1 MGVNKKFL
9 LLAVI
14 ILGMRTESYGQKYQ
28 NVTKEE
34 KINIS
39 NLTSGNG
46 VDIIAGNNQKTEVTF
61 IKDSVIEVNGGT
73 GIKYN
78 IYKEGNGQNKVT
90 NKGEIKVLKGTGID
104 LYANSN
110 SFVDAK
116 NEFYNGSDTEEGKIT
131 VSGGTGI
138 TLNSKN
144 SHVIN
149 EAKGK
154 IEILDET
161 GISLKNSS
169 STITNK
175 GEIKV
180 SKGTGILQTAGT
192 VTNAGS
198 INVSAGATGLD
209 LQGGS
214 FENTATIT
222 NEGKINISS
231 TKDNYTGIDNKGTIN
246 NSGEIKVNASGK
258 NGVGIQLNADNATLT
273 STGTITVEAGTGVK
287 VSKGTF
293 INEEKGQ
300 ITVKKGTGIY
310 QAGGTLT
317 NNGTVTVEG
326 GNGFI
331 TAKGNLTNTGTIT
344 VNNGNGIV
352 QKGGEITNT
361 GKISVAGGT
370 GVDLQSGT
378 FTNEN
383 TGTITV
389 EAGTGVKVSN
399 GTFTNSAKNIT
410 NEKGEIIEQQGLIVQ
425 GGTGILQTG
434 GTVTNSGSIN
444 ISKET
449 IGLDL
454 QGGKFENTGTI
465 TNDGEM
471 KLSSTLTQKGI
482 VTNNGK
488 VTINVAGSGAGINQS
503 TGTFTN
509 NSQVDVNGGKGI
521 YVTGGEISNN
531 GTINVNSS
539 TGLQLQG
546 ETSKFT
552 NNNLIKVN
560 EGTGVIVSGE
570 TKNEKGEIIPTFVNS
585 TTGRVEVAAG
595 KKGVQ
600 VTKGS
605 AENQGSILATGASST
620 GIYVNGATAKFENKD
635 KAQILASGKDSKGI
649 YIGTNGGT
657 ATNAGVIL
665 VEKGGMGTFLQG
677 AGSFEN
683 QKGSNILVSD
693 ADSKGI
699 FLNSKGTAT
708 NSGNILVGYK
718 VDEKGNVVSGAGGG
732 IGAYLNNAEATF
744 TNTSTGKIEV
754 GKDSTGIQIKDGIT
768 ENQGNIL
775 VLGGTGVD
783 ISKGTFTNSTGTID
797 IADGTGIKV
806 SSGSFINDAT
816 GKLTIE
822 KGTGISQTGGEVTNK
837 GIITIL
843 KEALGLEIKGGST
856 TNTGIINIAGGTGIN
871 QTNGSVSNVGNIN
884 ISKGALG
891 LNLQGGKFEN
901 TGIIINDGEMK
912 LSSTLTQKGTV
923 TNNGKVTIDVAGS
936 GAGINQ
942 STGTFTNNSQVDVN
956 GGKGIYVTGGEISNN
971 GTINVNSST
980 GLQLQGETS
989 KFTNNNLIKVNE
1001 GTGVIVSGETKNE
1014 KGEIIPTFV
1023 NSTTGRVEVAA
1034 GKKGVQVTKGS
1045 AENQGSILATGASS
1059 TGIYVN
1065 GATAKFENKDKAQI
1079 VASGTGAKAVQ
1090 FGTNGGTSINNGV
1103 IDVTLGAIGTYF
1115 GGNGTFDNSSNILV
1129 SDKDSKGIFLNSK
1142 GIATNNGNISVSEE
1156 AIGVQVNNSNAQF
1169 TNNTAGNI
1177 IVADS
1182 SQGIQVNNGLATNA
1196 GSIIATGV
1204 NAAGVYMNGEKG
1216 NFENTNKIEVSG
1228 ESSKGIFFGVDG
1240 GKATNNGIINV
1251 TNQGTGVFSY
1261 KGNLNSN
1268 PPNLSKNQNNFING
1282 ENGIINVYGEKSV
1295 GLLLDTLNDK
1305 GKVVNDGTINIYDQG
1320 TGVKLGGTT
1329 FTNSGTIEVKNS
1341 GITIESVKETNNT
1354 LVLKNGSKIKGNIKG
1369 NTGVDVLAVEGGGE
1383 YKDLSITSYDKI
1395 ISLKNENSTD
1405 DAVISNSNISLE
1417 FNDGTKDYT
1426 NTELEGAKT
1435 GLTISDSNLIVD
1447 LKNKK
1452 ENSSSL
1458 VDTGDEKL
1466 KLAGK
1471 MKLAFMSGNGQKEF
1485 NISEILGDKIEI
1497 GEANF
1502 GSSAMWDY
1510 TIENGNV
1517 IAKKH
1522 SYTEAVGKSQLE
1534 DFGKALEQSENGE
1547 IKDGDFK
1554 TGLTLLGLLDASQ
1567 FTDAMTQLSGGVHGY
1582 TVDFA
1587 AINSRTLSNTI
1598 KNRELNKDRLRDK
1611 ALNSYDQEVVYI
1623 NNHHKLGG
1631 LMNVDYNEDGVLGI
1645 TEKQIMPNG
1654 KLGLVYGGA
1663 KGKAKFENRKHG
1675 KANMDNLYLGGYYAY
1690 DFTDKLT
1697 LVSNA
1702 NFVYSH
1708 TNVTRNIKFSKEG
1721 EESKL
1726 EQTYDSTYPV
1736 FGFGGGATLYYTP
1749 YDSSNNSVTLYG
1761 GIDWTKIVQGNIN
1774 EDSDNTENKTN
1785 VTIKNIPVDEQ
1796 MYDSVVPHIGLS
1808 LANNGYIFNRK
1819 YRLGVNVD
1827 YETELG
1833 NIKNGKKLKLS
1844 ALSTPHRVETTE
1856 RENVVSYSLNGALD
1870 LTEDFTIYGNYT
1882 KADSD
1887 EYDAERVEAGF
1898 KYKMDRMSDLFVT
1911 GPLLGNIE
1919 NSKPYSNRWTGM
1931 FSIIL
1936 DGTEDS
1942 NRSYYN
1948 NVEKDKNES
1957 HSRGDYATSF
1967 RMKPKFTLSL
1977 NDRETNWSYYF
1988 ETYYSRN
1995 DMFMQLDHNE
2005 RRSSESRIHGEARW
2019 HEQYSKGK
2027 YGFNIGYRNETSS
2040 SPIFSQYLEADRQKR
2055 GTHQFRFTPNFTYN
2069 LGNGFVFG
2077 GQTTGI
2083 IAYEYE
2089 GYRKGQTDFEIEN
2102 EYGIT
2107 YNGLMPKLRLTV
2119 NYFREDTWYDN
2130 DFTKKA
2136 RLNPEPGVYVYDIVR
2151 GEKRYQSNQLRP
2163 RITYFFGN
2171 GGRVE
2176 LSARIPLGNGGWHN
2190 SGEDNKKSS
2199 EKYETR
2205 YGLKYYQPIA
2215 PGLTGMIGGEI
2226 LTTKTKSTSGNNYG
2240 KETRDYSI
2248 RPAIGIS
2255 YNF

>member
-9 LLAVI
+9 ILSLLIVGSNLSYGVNEQLGKYEGITVKIDDNKTYENNINQTINVKDWIEITKGTVINKAKIEVSKSAAVKLRDKTTFI
-14 ILGMRTESYGQKYQ
+14 NDVKGILEILGGNGTYQ
-28 NVTKEE
+28 TGGTSTNKGIINV
-34 KINIS
+34 
-39 NLTSGNG
+39 SGNG
-46 VDIIAGNNQKTEVTF
+46 
-61 IKDSVIEVNGGT
+61 NGF
-73 GIKYN
+73 N
-78 IYKEGNGQNKVT
+78 
-90 NKGEIKVLKGTGID
+90 
-104 LYANSN
+104 
-110 SFVDAK
+110 
-116 NEFYNGSDTEEGKIT
+116 
-131 VSGGTGI
+131 
-138 TLNSKN
+138 
-144 SHVIN
+144 
-149 EAKGK
+149 
-154 IEILDET
+154 
-161 GISLKNSS
+161 
-169 STITNK
+169 ITN
-175 GEIKV
+175 GE
-180 SKGTGILQTAGT
+180 A
-192 VTNAGS
+192 N
-198 INVSAGATGLD
+198 
-209 LQGGS
+209 
-214 FENTATIT
+214 
-222 NEGKINISS
+222 NEGIFN
-231 TKDNYTGIDNKGTIN
+231 
-246 NSGEIKVNASGK
+246 V
-258 NGVGIQLNADNATLT
+258 
-273 STGTITVEAGTGVK
+273 AGGAGVK
-287 VSKGTF
+287 ISNGTF
-293 INEEKGQ
+293 TNEEKGQ
-300 ITVKKGTGIY
+300 IAVTGGNGIY
-310 QAGGTLT
+310 QTGGESI
-317 NNGTVTVEG
+317 NKGTVTVSR
-326 GNGFI
+326 GNGFNI
-331 TAKGNLTNTGTIT
+331 ANGKLNNRGTIT

-352 QKGGEITNT
+352 QKGGETTN
-361 GKISVAGGT
+361 
-370 GVDLQSGT
+370 SGT
-378 FTNEN
+378 INVLAGKGIIQTN
-383 TGTITV
+383 G
-389 EAGTGVKVSN
+389 S
-399 GTFTNSAKNIT
+399 
-410 NEKGEIIEQQGLIVQ
+410 
-425 GGTGILQTG
+425 
-434 GTVTNSGSIN
+434 VTNSGN
-444 ISKET
+444 ISISQGA

-454 QGGKFENTGTI
+454 QGGKFTNESSGIIENAGTI
-465 TNDGEM
+465 
-471 KLSSTLTQKGI
+471 KISTKSEKAIGLEQK
-482 VTNNGK
+482 GK
-488 VTINVAGSGAGINQS
+488 VTNKGTIILDVQGTGAVGIKNTS
-503 TGTFTN
+503 GTFIN
-509 NSQVDVNGGKGI
+509 EENSTIDIINGKGFF
-521 YVTGGEISNN
+521 VEGGEVKNN
-531 GTINVNSS
+531 GTINVNAA

-546 ETSKFT
+546 ETAKFT
-552 NNNLIKVN
+552 NNNLIDVKK
-560 EGTGVIVSGE
+560 GTGVIVSGA
-570 TKNEKGEIIPTFVNS
+570 TKNKEEEIVSTFVNS
-585 TTGRVEVAAG
+585 TNGKITVAAG
-595 KKGVQ
+595 QKGLQ
-600 VTKGS
+600 ITKGK
-605 AENQGSILATGASST
+605 AENQGTINALKEKATGV
-620 GIYVNGATAKFENKD
+620 YLGAITIEKVED
-635 KAQILASGKDSKGI
+635 KKNPPTTKPSKYDSP
-649 YIGTNGGT
+649 
-657 ATNAGVIL
+657 
-665 VEKGGMGTFLQG
+665 
-677 AGSFEN
+677 GSFEN
-683 QKGSNILVSD
+683 NGTINVLGKEAKGIHIGAGVVNNIAEKGKIEAKDGAIGVYMQSLKAYVFNEKENSFEENPKEETNVEFTNAGEIIASGKIVEIKD
-693 ADSKGI
+693 ENGNETTTTVSKGI

-708 NSGNILVGYK
+708 N
-718 VDEKGNVVSGAGGG
+718 
-732 IGAYLNNAEATF
+732 
-744 TNTSTGKIEV
+744 
-754 GKDSTGIQIKDGIT
+754 
-768 ENQGNIL
+768 
-775 VLGGTGVD
+775 
-783 ISKGTFTNSTGTID
+783 
-797 IADGTGIKV
+797 
-806 SSGSFINDAT
+806 
-816 GKLTIE
+816 
-822 KGTGISQTGGEVTNK
+822 
-837 GIITIL
+837 
-843 KEALGLEIKGGST
+843 
-856 TNTGIINIAGGTGIN
+856 
-871 QTNGSVSNVGNIN
+871 NG
-884 ISKGALG
+884 
-891 LNLQGGKFEN
+891 
-901 TGIIINDGEMK
+901 
-912 LSSTLTQKGTV
+912 
-923 TNNGKVTIDVAGS
+923 
-936 GAGINQ
+936 
-942 STGTFTNNSQVDVN
+942 
-956 GGKGIYVTGGEISNN
+956 
-971 GTINVNSST
+971 
-980 GLQLQGETS
+980 
-989 KFTNNNLIKVNE
+989 
-1001 GTGVIVSGETKNE
+1001 
-1014 KGEIIPTFV
+1014 
-1023 NSTTGRVEVAA
+1023 R
-1034 GKKGVQVTKGS
+1034 
-1045 AENQGSILATGASS
+1045 
-1059 TGIYVN
+1059 
-1065 GATAKFENKDKAQI
+1065 
-1079 VASGTGAKAVQ
+1079 
-1090 FGTNGGTSINNGV
+1090 
-1103 IDVTLGAIGTYF
+1103 
-1115 GGNGTFDNSSNILV
+1115 
-1129 SDKDSKGIFLNSK
+1129 
-1142 GIATNNGNISVSEE
+1142 ISVSEE
-1156 AIGVQVNNSNAQF
+1156 AIGVQVNNSNAKF

-1204 NAAGVYMNGEKG
+1204 NAAGVYINGKNG
-1216 NFENTNKIEVSG
+1216 NFENKEKAQILISGVGAKAIHFGANGGTANNVGTIEVTSG
-1228 ESSKGIFFGVDG
+1228 GIGTYFGGNGTFNNQKDSNIIVSGKVVEQVFKEDGTPDLDENGNPKYKTTISKGIF
-1240 GKATNNGIINV
+1240 
-1251 TNQGTGVFSY
+1251 
-1261 KGNLNSN
+1261 LNSKGTAMN
-1268 PPNLSKNQNNFING
+1268 EGNIL
-1282 ENGIINVYGEKSV
+1282 V
-1295 GLLLDTLNDK
+1295 GYKIDDT
-1305 GKVVNDGTINIYDQG
+1305 GKVVLGEEGAVGVQVNNLNAQFTNNADGNIEVAGGSQGIQVNKGTATNEGNILTEGTNAVGVYMNAASKKDENGNILYEKAEFTNNNQIVASGTGAKGIQFGSGSGKVTNTGDIIAENGAIGVFFYQG
-1320 TGVKLGGTT
+1320 TNNILI
-1329 FTNSGTIEVKNS
+1329 NSGTINAGENGS
-1341 GITIESVKETNNT
+1341 AIESGKDTNNAVI
-1354 LVLKNGSKIKGNIKG
+1354 LQKGSKITGKIKGNNGI
-1369 NTGVDVLAVEGGGE
+1369 DVLALDGGTHSKLNVSDYE
-1383 YKDLSITSYDKI
+1383 KI
-1395 ISLKNENSTD
+1395 VAKSGDSKIENST
-1405 DAVISNSNISLE
+1405 ISLGFKE
-1417 FNDGTKDYT
+1417 GTDNYISENIGKAEGNVTIADSKLIIDLA
-1426 NTELEGAKT
+1426 NKTENST
-1435 GLTISDSNLIVD
+1435 GLISGQTILDGNI
-1447 LKNKK
+1447 
-1452 ENSSSL
+1452 
-1458 VDTGDEKL
+1458 
-1466 KLAGK
+1466 
-1471 MKLAFMSGNGQKEF
+1471 KLAFNGAKGQKEF
-1485 NISEILGDKIEI
+1485 NVNEILNKDIDFSK
-1497 GEANF
+1497 ANF

-1554 TGLTLLGLLDASQ
+1554 TGLTLLGLLDASR

-1611 ALNSYDQEVVYI
+1611 ALNSYDQEVAYI

-1663 KGKAKFENRKHG
+1663 KGKAKFENGKHG

-1749 YDSSNNSVTLYG
+1749 YNSLNNSVTLYG

-1774 EDSDNTENKTN
+1774 EDPDNVENKTN

-1856 RENVVSYSLNGALD
+1856 RENIVSYSLNGALD

>member
-14 ILGMRTESYGQKYQ
+14 ILGMQTESYATIWTKATDV
-28 NVTKEE
+28 NVTQEE
-34 KINIS
+34 INKHITASNSKAQVIAIQSGGTATINKDVTVDITKIKDDKDHLYSKFINVASGSKDKISVNNGNITIKNESGNQFEVVSMQSGTFQNAGNIS
-39 NLTSGNG
+39 ISGAKGIGFNITGAAKAENTGTFNIDNKAVGVNISHANAEFING
-46 VDIIAGNNQKTEVTF
+46 
-61 IKDSVIEVNGGT
+61 
-73 GIKYN
+73 
-78 IYKEGNGQNKVT
+78 
-90 NKGEIKVLKGTGID
+90 
-104 LYANSN
+104 
-110 SFVDAK
+110 
-116 NEFYNGSDTEEGKIT
+116 EEGKIT
-131 VSGGTGI
+131 VTG
-138 TLNSKN
+138 
-144 SHVIN
+144 
-149 EAKGK
+149 
-154 IEILDET
+154 
-161 GISLKNSS
+161 
-169 STITNK
+169 
-175 GEIKV
+175 
-180 SKGTGILQTAGT
+180 GTGILQTAGT

-209 LQGGS
+209 LQGGTFINNGKINLSGETAKLDIKGGNFKNTNEIKINVTKSGAAGIVQSGGKIENSGSINVQEGKGFYIKDGEIENTGIINVNSNEQGEIKNTNTVTGIQLQGVNATFKNEGQINVLSTTTIINDKEEIKSGVGVAVSEEVKDENGEIISSFINNGIIDVKTNSKGLQITKGKAENQGIIRVEEKKATGVYLNGGSGS
-214 FENTATIT
+214 FENKEKAQILVSGVEAKGIHFGASGGTA
-222 NEGKINISS
+222 NNA
-231 TKDNYTGIDNKGTIN
+231 GTIEVT
-246 NSGEIKVNASGK
+246 SG
-258 NGVGIQLNADNATLT
+258 GIGAY
-273 STGTITVEAGTGVK
+273 
-287 VSKGTF
+287 F
-293 INEEKGQ
+293 
-300 ITVKKGTGIY
+300 
-310 QAGGTLT
+310 GG
-317 NNGTVTVEG
+317 
-326 GNGFI
+326 
-331 TAKGNLTNTGTIT
+331 
-344 VNNGNGIV
+344 
-352 QKGGEITNT
+352 
-361 GKISVAGGT
+361 
-370 GVDLQSGT
+370 
-378 FTNEN
+378 
-383 TGTITV
+383 
-389 EAGTGVKVSN
+389 N
-399 GTFTNSAKNIT
+399 GTFTNK
-410 NEKGEIIEQQGLIVQ
+410 
-425 GGTGILQTG
+425 
-434 GTVTNSGSIN
+434 
-444 ISKET
+444 
-449 IGLDL
+449 
-454 QGGKFENTGTI
+454 
-465 TNDGEM
+465 
-471 KLSSTLTQKGI
+471 
-482 VTNNGK
+482 
-488 VTINVAGSGAGINQS
+488 
-503 TGTFTN
+503 
-509 NSQVDVNGGKGI
+509 
-521 YVTGGEISNN
+521 
-531 GTINVNSS
+531 
-539 TGLQLQG
+539 
-546 ETSKFT
+546 
-552 NNNLIKVN
+552 
-560 EGTGVIVSGE
+560 
-570 TKNEKGEIIPTFVNS
+570 
-585 TTGRVEVAAG
+585 
-595 KKGVQ
+595 
-600 VTKGS
+600 
-605 AENQGSILATGASST
+605 
-620 GIYVNGATAKFENKD
+620 
-635 KAQILASGKDSKGI
+635 
-649 YIGTNGGT
+649 
-657 ATNAGVIL
+657 
-665 VEKGGMGTFLQG
+665 
-677 AGSFEN
+677 
-683 QKGSNILVSD
+683 KGSNIIVSGKVVEQVFKED
-693 ADSKGI
+693 GTPDLDENGKQKEKTTVSKGI

-708 NSGNILVGYK
+708 NEGNILVGYK
-718 VDEKGNVVSGAGGG
+718 VDDTGNIVLGEEGAVGVQVNNLDAQFINNKGSNIEVAGG
-732 IGAYLNNAEATF
+732 
-744 TNTSTGKIEV
+744 SQ
-754 GKDSTGIQIKDGIT
+754 GIQVNKGTAIN
-768 ENQGNIL
+768 EGNIL
-775 VLGGTGVD
+775 TEGTNAVGIYMNTAEQKD
-783 ISKGTFTNSTGTID
+783 SKG
-797 IADGTGIKV
+797 
-806 SSGSFINDAT
+806 
-816 GKLTIE
+816 
-822 KGTGISQTGGEVTNK
+822 
-837 GIITIL
+837 
-843 KEALGLEIKGGST
+843 
-856 TNTGIINIAGGTGIN
+856 NTKKDEN
-871 QTNGSVSNVGNIN
+871 GNILYEK
-884 ISKGALG
+884 S
-891 LNLQGGKFEN
+891 E
-901 TGIIINDGEMK
+901 
-912 LSSTLTQKGTV
+912 
-923 TNNGKVTIDVAGS
+923 
-936 GAGINQ
+936 
-942 STGTFTNNSQVDVN
+942 
-956 GGKGIYVTGGEISNN
+956 
-971 GTINVNSST
+971 
-980 GLQLQGETS
+980 
-989 KFTNNNLIKVNE
+989 FTNNN
-1001 GTGVIVSGETKNE
+1001 
-1014 KGEIIPTFV
+1014 
-1023 NSTTGRVEVAA
+1023 
-1034 GKKGVQVTKGS
+1034 
-1045 AENQGSILATGASS
+1045 
-1059 TGIYVN
+1059 
-1065 GATAKFENKDKAQI
+1065 QI
-1079 VASGTGAKAVQ
+1079 VASGTGAKGIQ
-1090 FGTNGGTSINNGV
+1090 FGTGGGTATNKGDIIAEN
-1103 IDVTLGAIGTYF
+1103 GAIGVFFYQ
-1115 GGNGTFDNSSNILV
+1115 GTNNIL
-1129 SDKDSKGIFLNSK
+1129 INS
-1142 GIATNNGNISVSEE
+1142 
-1156 AIGVQVNNSNAQF
+1156 
-1169 TNNTAGNI
+1169 
-1177 IVADS
+1177 
-1182 SQGIQVNNGLATNA
+1182 
-1196 GSIIATGV
+1196 
-1204 NAAGVYMNGEKG
+1204 
-1216 NFENTNKIEVSG
+1216 
-1228 ESSKGIFFGVDG
+1228 
-1240 GKATNNGIINV
+1240 GIINA
-1251 TNQGTGVFSY
+1251 
-1261 KGNLNSN
+1261 
-1268 PPNLSKNQNNFING
+1268 G
-1282 ENGIINVYGEKSV
+1282 ENGSA
-1295 GLLLDTLNDK
+1295 
-1305 GKVVNDGTINIYDQG
+1305 
-1320 TGVKLGGTT
+1320 
-1329 FTNSGTIEVKNS
+1329 
-1341 GITIESVKETNNT
+1341 IESGKDTNNAVILQKSSKIT
-1354 LVLKNGSKIKGNIKG
+1354 GKIKGNNGI
-1369 NTGVDVLAVEGGGE
+1369 DVLALDGGTHSKLNVSDYE
-1383 YKDLSITSYDKI
+1383 KI
-1395 ISLKNENSTD
+1395 VAKSGDSKIENST
-1405 DAVISNSNISLE
+1405 ISLGFKE
-1417 FNDGTKDYT
+1417 GTDNYISENIGKAEGNVTIADSKLIIDLA
-1426 NTELEGAKT
+1426 NKTENST
-1435 GLTISDSNLIVD
+1435 GLISGQTTLDGNI
-1447 LKNKK
+1447 
-1452 ENSSSL
+1452 
-1458 VDTGDEKL
+1458 
-1466 KLAGK
+1466 
-1471 MKLAFMSGNGQKEF
+1471 KLAFNGSKGQKEF
-1485 NISEILGDKIEI
+1485 NVNEILNKDIDFSK
-1497 GEANF
+1497 ANF

-1554 TGLTLLGLLDASQ
+1554 TGLTLLGLLDASR

-1611 ALNSYDQEVVYI
+1611 ALNSYDQEVAYI

-1663 KGKAKFENRKHG
+1663 KGKAKFENGKHG

-1774 EDSDNTENKTN
+1774 EDPDNVENKTN

-1856 RENVVSYSLNGALD
+1856 RENIVSYSLNGALD

-2055 GTHQFRFTPNFTYN
+2055 GTHQFRLTPNFTYN

-2226 LTTKTKSTSGNNYG
+2226 LTTKTKSTSGSNYG

>member
-1 MGVNKKFL
+1 MGVNKKL
-9 LLAVI
+9 L
-14 ILGMRTESYGQKYQ
+14 ILSLLIVG
-28 NVTKEE
+28 
-34 KINIS
+34 S
-39 NLTSGNG
+39 NLVYSASELDKYDG
-46 VDIIAGNNQKTEVTF
+46 KTQ
-61 IKDSVIEVNGGT
+61 SVNGG
-73 GIKYN
+73 
-78 IYKEGNGQNKVT
+78 KEYENNVEQTINSGKWLHITDGKVT
-90 NKGEIKVLKGTGID
+90 NNETGKIVVTGSEPVAQLAGEKAKFLNNGNIEVKNGKGFYITDGNLKNLGDIIVTKGTGIQIQNGAAD
-104 LYANSN
+104 KEKLTNE
-110 SFVDAK
+110 K
-116 NEFYNGSDTEEGKIT
+116 NIMISGTSTGIIQASGKVVNNGTITSKNDSEEKPFLT
-131 VSGGTGI
+131 SGTGLKIEGGEFINNNEI
-138 TLNSKN
+138 TLEKN
-144 SHVIN
+144 HS
-149 EAKGK
+149 EAKGNA
-154 IEILDET
+154 IFQSG
-161 GISLKNSS
+161 GI
-169 STITNK
+169 
-175 GEIKV
+175 
-180 SKGTGILQTAGT
+180 
-192 VTNAGS
+192 
-198 INVSAGATGLD
+198 
-209 LQGGS
+209 
-214 FENTATIT
+214 
-222 NEGKINISS
+222 
-231 TKDNYTGIDNKGTIN
+231 
-246 NSGEIKVNASGK
+246 
-258 NGVGIQLNADNATLT
+258 
-273 STGTITVEAGTGVK
+273 
-287 VSKGTF
+287 
-293 INEEKGQ
+293 
-300 ITVKKGTGIY
+300 
-310 QAGGTLT
+310 LT
-317 NNGTVTVEG
+317 NNGTITVSTNISIDPQKDKNGYGINQAG
-326 GNGFI
+326 GTIDNLGTLNIKATGENSIGMNQVGTLNNLISDGKNGKIIIEASGKNSVGIKSTGIINNASEIEVNIGKGIEISGDSQINNSGII
-331 TAKGNLTNTGTIT
+331 TVNGGVGITQNSGTIT
-344 VNNGNGIV
+344 N
-352 QKGGEITNT
+352 K
-361 GKISVAGGT
+361 AGGVINIT
-370 GVDLQSGT
+370 GGTVGIDQKAGT
-378 FTNEN
+378 FTNETGGKIN
-383 TGTITV
+383 ITGGKGFYVTGGTVENNGIIDVNSVTGLQLKGSSVKFENKNLIKVSSKEENEKIKGGIGVIVSEKRNDGKATFDNQGRIEVEFGAKGIQVGKGIAENNGTIISGGTNATGV
-389 EAGTGVKVSN
+389 YVNGDGIPKVGSDGKPLKDENGKIIMSGKYEKAEFTNNNQIVANGTG
-399 GTFTNSAKNIT
+399 AK
-410 NEKGEIIEQQGLIVQ
+410 
-425 GGTGILQTG
+425 GIQFGAGG
-434 GTVTNSGSIN
+434 GTVTN
-444 ISKET
+444 
-449 IGLDL
+449 
-454 QGGKFENTGTI
+454 TGDI
-465 TNDGEM
+465 T
-471 KLSSTLTQKGI
+471 
-482 VTNNGK
+482 
-488 VTINVAGSGAGINQS
+488 
-503 TGTFTN
+503 
-509 NSQVDVNGGKGI
+509 
-521 YVTGGEISNN
+521 
-531 GTINVNSS
+531 
-539 TGLQLQG
+539 
-546 ETSKFT
+546 
-552 NNNLIKVN
+552 
-560 EGTGVIVSGE
+560 
-570 TKNEKGEIIPTFVNS
+570 
-585 TTGRVEVAAG
+585 
-595 KKGVQ
+595 
-600 VTKGS
+600 
-605 AENQGSILATGASST
+605 AEN
-620 GIYVNGATAKFENKD
+620 
-635 KAQILASGKDSKGI
+635 
-649 YIGTNGGT
+649 
-657 ATNAGVIL
+657 
-665 VEKGGMGTFLQG
+665 
-677 AGSFEN
+677 
-683 QKGSNILVSD
+683 
-693 ADSKGI
+693 
-699 FLNSKGTAT
+699 
-708 NSGNILVGYK
+708 
-718 VDEKGNVVSGAGGG
+718 
-732 IGAYLNNAEATF
+732 
-744 TNTSTGKIEV
+744 
-754 GKDSTGIQIKDGIT
+754 
-768 ENQGNIL
+768 
-775 VLGGTGVD
+775 
-783 ISKGTFTNSTGTID
+783 
-797 IADGTGIKV
+797 
-806 SSGSFINDAT
+806 
-816 GKLTIE
+816 
-822 KGTGISQTGGEVTNK
+822 
-837 GIITIL
+837 
-843 KEALGLEIKGGST
+843 
-856 TNTGIINIAGGTGIN
+856 
-871 QTNGSVSNVGNIN
+871 
-884 ISKGALG
+884 
-891 LNLQGGKFEN
+891 
-901 TGIIINDGEMK
+901 
-912 LSSTLTQKGTV
+912 
-923 TNNGKVTIDVAGS
+923 
-936 GAGINQ
+936 
-942 STGTFTNNSQVDVN
+942 
-956 GGKGIYVTGGEISNN
+956 
-971 GTINVNSST
+971 
-980 GLQLQGETS
+980 
-989 KFTNNNLIKVNE
+989 
-1001 GTGVIVSGETKNE
+1001 
-1014 KGEIIPTFV
+1014 
-1023 NSTTGRVEVAA
+1023 
-1034 GKKGVQVTKGS
+1034 
-1045 AENQGSILATGASS
+1045 
-1059 TGIYVN
+1059 
-1065 GATAKFENKDKAQI
+1065 
-1079 VASGTGAKAVQ
+1079 
-1090 FGTNGGTSINNGV
+1090 
-1103 IDVTLGAIGTYF
+1103 GAIGVFFYQ
-1115 GGNGTFDNSSNILV
+1115 GTNNIL
-1129 SDKDSKGIFLNSK
+1129 I
-1142 GIATNNGNISVSEE
+1142 
-1156 AIGVQVNNSNAQF
+1156 
-1169 TNNTAGNI
+1169 
-1177 IVADS
+1177 
-1182 SQGIQVNNGLATNA
+1182 
-1196 GSIIATGV
+1196 
-1204 NAAGVYMNGEKG
+1204 
-1216 NFENTNKIEVSG
+1216 
-1228 ESSKGIFFGVDG
+1228 
-1240 GKATNNGIINV
+1240 
-1251 TNQGTGVFSY
+1251 
-1261 KGNLNSN
+1261 
-1268 PPNLSKNQNNFING
+1268 
-1282 ENGIINVYGEKSV
+1282 
-1295 GLLLDTLNDK
+1295 
-1305 GKVVNDGTINIYDQG
+1305 
-1320 TGVKLGGTT
+1320 
-1329 FTNSGTIEVKNS
+1329 NSGTINAGENGS
-1341 GITIESVKETNNT
+1341 AIESGKDTNNAVI
-1354 LVLKNGSKIKGNIKG
+1354 LQKGSKITGKIKGNNGI
-1369 NTGVDVLAVEGGGE
+1369 DVLALDGGTHSKLNVSDYE
-1383 YKDLSITSYDKI
+1383 KI
-1395 ISLKNENSTD
+1395 VAKSGDSKIENST
-1405 DAVISNSNISLE
+1405 ISLGFKE
-1417 FNDGTKDYT
+1417 GTDNYISENIGKAEGNVTIADSKLIIDLA
-1426 NTELEGAKT
+1426 NKTENST
-1435 GLTISDSNLIVD
+1435 GLISGQTILDGNI
-1447 LKNKK
+1447 
-1452 ENSSSL
+1452 
-1458 VDTGDEKL
+1458 
-1466 KLAGK
+1466 
-1471 MKLAFMSGNGQKEF
+1471 KLAFNGAKGQKEF
-1485 NISEILGDKIEI
+1485 NVNEILNKDIDFSK
-1497 GEANF
+1497 ANF

-1611 ALNSYDQEVVYI
+1611 ALNSYDQEVAYI
-1623 NNHHKLGG
+1623 NNHHKIGG

-1663 KGKAKFENRKHG
+1663 KGKAKFENGKHG

-1774 EDSDNTENKTN
+1774 EDPDNVENKTN

-1808 LANNGYIFNRK
+1808 LSNNGYIFNRK

-1844 ALSTPHRVETTE
+1844 ALSTPHRVETAE

>member
-9 LLAVI
+9 ILSLLLVI
-14 ILGMRTESYGQKYQ
+14 A
-28 NVTKEE
+28 
-34 KINIS
+34 S
-39 NLTSGNG
+39 NTYS
-46 VDIIAGNNQKTEVTF
+46 I
-61 IKDSVIEVNGGT
+61 
-73 GIKYN
+73 
-78 IYKEGNGQNKVT
+78 T
-90 NKGEIKVLKGTGID
+90 NGEIKTDQNVDKDKTT
-104 LYANSN
+104 ANW
-110 SFVDAK
+110 A
-116 NEFYNGSDTEEGKIT
+116 NGEM
-131 VSGGTGI
+131 
-138 TLNSKN
+138 
-144 SHVIN
+144 
-149 EAKGK
+149 
-154 IEILDET
+154 
-161 GISLKNSS
+161 
-169 STITNK
+169 
-175 GEIKV
+175 
-180 SKGTGILQTAGT
+180 AGT
-192 VTNAGS
+192 TTLKEGV
-198 INVSAGATGLD
+198 NVNISGGATGVTIKN
-209 LQGGS
+209 QGQ
-214 FENTATIT
+214 FE
-222 NEGKINISS
+222 
-231 TKDNYTGIDNKGTIN
+231 NKGTL
-246 NSGEIKVNASGK
+246 SVSGK
-258 NGVGIQLNADNATLT
+258 
-273 STGTITVEAGTGVK
+273 GTNE
-287 VSKGTF
+287 SKG
-293 INEEKGQ
+293 INFG
-300 ITVKKGTGIY
+300 
-310 QAGGTLT
+310 
-317 NNGTVTVEG
+317 
-326 GNGFI
+326 
-331 TAKGNLTNTGTIT
+331 KGNINTENKA
-344 VNNGNGIV
+344 VNNGKIKVQSQGIGV
-352 QKGGEITNT
+352 YFGIDGEFKN
-361 GKISVAGGT
+361 KS
-370 GVDLQSGT
+370 
-378 FTNEN
+378 N
-383 TGTITV
+383 ITV
-389 EAGTGVKVSN
+389 LGENSKGIYLNSQGTAINEGSIYV
-399 GTFTNSAKNIT
+399 GCEL
-410 NEKGEIIEQQGLIVQ
+410 NEKGEIVAGSEKAIGVQVSNASAEFTNKATGNIYIQGD
-425 GGTGILQTG
+425 
-434 GTVTNSGSIN
+434 S
-444 ISKET
+444 
-449 IGLDL
+449 
-454 QGGKFENTGTI
+454 
-465 TNDGEM
+465 
-471 KLSSTLTQKGI
+471 KGI
-482 VTNNGK
+482 QINNGK
-488 VTINVAGSGAGINQS
+488 AT
-503 TGTFTN
+503 
-509 NSQVDVNGGKGI
+509 
-521 YVTGGEISNN
+521 
-531 GTINVNSS
+531 
-539 TGLQLQG
+539 
-546 ETSKFT
+546 
-552 NNNLIKVN
+552 N
-560 EGTGVIVSGE
+560 EGNIIATVS
-570 TKNEKGEIIPTFVNS
+570 K
-585 TTGRVEVAAG
+585 A
-595 KKGVQ
+595 
-600 VTKGS
+600 
-605 AENQGSILATGASST
+605 T
-620 GIYVNGATAKFENKD
+620 GIYINGKDGNFENKE
-635 KAQILASGKDSKGI
+635 KAQILVSGAEAKGVHF
-649 YIGTNGGT
+649 GANGGT
-657 ATNAGVIL
+657 ANNAGTIEVTS
-665 VEKGGMGTFLQG
+665 E
-677 AGSFEN
+677 
-683 QKGSNILVSD
+683 
-693 ADSKGI
+693 
-699 FLNSKGTAT
+699 
-708 NSGNILVGYK
+708 
-718 VDEKGNVVSGAGGG
+718 G
-732 IGAYLNNAEATF
+732 IGA
-744 TNTSTGKIEV
+744 
-754 GKDSTGIQIKDGIT
+754 
-768 ENQGNIL
+768 
-775 VLGGTGVD
+775 
-783 ISKGTFTNSTGTID
+783 
-797 IADGTGIKV
+797 
-806 SSGSFINDAT
+806 
-816 GKLTIE
+816 
-822 KGTGISQTGGEVTNK
+822 
-837 GIITIL
+837 
-843 KEALGLEIKGGST
+843 
-856 TNTGIINIAGGTGIN
+856 
-871 QTNGSVSNVGNIN
+871 
-884 ISKGALG
+884 
-891 LNLQGGKFEN
+891 
-901 TGIIINDGEMK
+901 
-912 LSSTLTQKGTV
+912 
-923 TNNGKVTIDVAGS
+923 
-936 GAGINQ
+936 
-942 STGTFTNNSQVDVN
+942 
-956 GGKGIYVTGGEISNN
+956 
-971 GTINVNSST
+971 
-980 GLQLQGETS
+980 
-989 KFTNNNLIKVNE
+989 
-1001 GTGVIVSGETKNE
+1001 
-1014 KGEIIPTFV
+1014 
-1023 NSTTGRVEVAA
+1023 
-1034 GKKGVQVTKGS
+1034 
-1045 AENQGSILATGASS
+1045 
-1059 TGIYVN
+1059 
-1065 GATAKFENKDKAQI
+1065 
-1079 VASGTGAKAVQ
+1079 
-1090 FGTNGGTSINNGV
+1090 
-1103 IDVTLGAIGTYF
+1103 YF
-1115 GGNGTFDNSSNILV
+1115 GGNGTFNNLKDIVV
-1129 SDKDSKGIFLNSK
+1129 SGVKSKGIYLNSK
-1142 GIATNNGNISVSEE
+1142 GTAKNEGNIFVGYKVDDTGNIILGEE
-1156 AIGVQVNNSNAQF
+1156 GAIGVQVNNSNAQF
-1169 TNNTAGNI
+1169 TNNKDANIKVAGG
-1177 IVADS
+1177 
-1182 SQGIQVNNGLATNA
+1182 SQGIQVNKGKAINQGIIEATAKN
-1196 GSIIATGV
+1196 ATGV
-1204 NAAGVYMNGEKG
+1204 YMHGETG
-1216 NFENTNKIEVSG
+1216 NFENTNRIEVSG

-1261 KGNLNSN
+1261 KGKLDGDK
-1268 PPNLSKNQNNFING
+1268 PTPSKNQNNFTNG
-1282 ENGIINVYGEKSV
+1282 KDGTINVYGKKSV

-1305 GKVVNDGTINIYDQG
+1305 GKIVNEGTINIYDQG

-1341 GITIESVKETNNT
+1341 GIAIESVKDTNNT
-1354 LVLKNGSKIKGNIKG
+1354 LVLKNGSKIKGNIQG
-1369 NTGVDVLAVEGGGE
+1369 NTGVDVLVVEGGGE

-1395 ISLKNENSTD
+1395 VSLKNENSTN
-1405 DAVISNSNISLE
+1405 DAVISNSNISLG
-1417 FNDGTKDYT
+1417 FNQGTDNYINGNK
-1426 NTELEGAKT
+1426 ELNGDKT
-1435 GLTISDSNLIVD
+1435 GLTIKNSNLVVD
-1447 LKNKK
+1447 LTNKI
-1452 ENSSSL
+1452 EGSSL
-1458 VDTGDEKL
+1458 VDTGDGKL
-1466 KLAGK
+1466 TLDGN
-1471 MKLAFMSGNGQKEF
+1471 MKIAFNGGNGEKEF
-1485 NISEILGDKIEI
+1485 NISEILGDEI
-1497 GEANF
+1497 VANNAKF
-1502 GSSAMWDY
+1502 ESSAMWDY
-1510 TIENGNV
+1510 TTENGDL
-1517 IAKKH
+1517 IAKKK

-1534 DFGKALEQSENGE
+1534 DFGKALEQSENGKIE
-1547 IKDGDFK
+1547 DGDFK

-1611 ALNSYDQEVVYI
+1611 ALNSYDQEVAYI

-1663 KGKAKFENRKHG
+1663 KGKAKFENGKHG

-1774 EDSDNTENKTN
+1774 EDPDNVENKTN

-2248 RPAIGIS
+2248 RPTIGIS

>member
-9 LLAVI
+9 ILSLLLVI
-14 ILGMRTESYGQKYQ
+14 A
-28 NVTKEE
+28 
-34 KINIS
+34 S
-39 NLTSGNG
+39 NTYS
-46 VDIIAGNNQKTEVTF
+46 I
-61 IKDSVIEVNGGT
+61 
-73 GIKYN
+73 
-78 IYKEGNGQNKVT
+78 T
-90 NKGEIKVLKGTGID
+90 NGEIKTDQNVDKDKTT
-104 LYANSN
+104 ANW
-110 SFVDAK
+110 A
-116 NEFYNGSDTEEGKIT
+116 NGEM
-131 VSGGTGI
+131 
-138 TLNSKN
+138 
-144 SHVIN
+144 
-149 EAKGK
+149 
-154 IEILDET
+154 
-161 GISLKNSS
+161 
-169 STITNK
+169 
-175 GEIKV
+175 
-180 SKGTGILQTAGT
+180 AGT
-192 VTNAGS
+192 TTLKEGV
-198 INVSAGATGLD
+198 NVNISGGATGVTIKN
-209 LQGGS
+209 QGQ
-214 FENTATIT
+214 FE
-222 NEGKINISS
+222 
-231 TKDNYTGIDNKGTIN
+231 NKGTL
-246 NSGEIKVNASGK
+246 SVSGK
-258 NGVGIQLNADNATLT
+258 
-273 STGTITVEAGTGVK
+273 GTNE
-287 VSKGTF
+287 SKG
-293 INEEKGQ
+293 INFG
-300 ITVKKGTGIY
+300 
-310 QAGGTLT
+310 
-317 NNGTVTVEG
+317 
-326 GNGFI
+326 
-331 TAKGNLTNTGTIT
+331 KGNINTENKA
-344 VNNGNGIV
+344 VNNGKIKVQSQGIGV
-352 QKGGEITNT
+352 YFGIDGEFKN
-361 GKISVAGGT
+361 KS
-370 GVDLQSGT
+370 
-378 FTNEN
+378 N
-383 TGTITV
+383 ITV
-389 EAGTGVKVSN
+389 LGENSKGIYLNSQGTAINEGSIYV
-399 GTFTNSAKNIT
+399 GCEL
-410 NEKGEIIEQQGLIVQ
+410 NEKGEIVAGSEKAIGVQVSNASAEFTNKATGNIYIQGD
-425 GGTGILQTG
+425 
-434 GTVTNSGSIN
+434 S
-444 ISKET
+444 
-449 IGLDL
+449 
-454 QGGKFENTGTI
+454 
-465 TNDGEM
+465 
-471 KLSSTLTQKGI
+471 KGI
-482 VTNNGK
+482 QINNGK
-488 VTINVAGSGAGINQS
+488 AT
-503 TGTFTN
+503 
-509 NSQVDVNGGKGI
+509 
-521 YVTGGEISNN
+521 
-531 GTINVNSS
+531 
-539 TGLQLQG
+539 
-546 ETSKFT
+546 
-552 NNNLIKVN
+552 N
-560 EGTGVIVSGE
+560 EGNIIATVS
-570 TKNEKGEIIPTFVNS
+570 K
-585 TTGRVEVAAG
+585 A
-595 KKGVQ
+595 
-600 VTKGS
+600 
-605 AENQGSILATGASST
+605 T
-620 GIYVNGATAKFENKD
+620 GIYINGKDGNFENKE
-635 KAQILASGKDSKGI
+635 KAQILVSGAEAKGVHF
-649 YIGTNGGT
+649 GANGGT
-657 ATNAGVIL
+657 ANNAGTIEVTS
-665 VEKGGMGTFLQG
+665 E
-677 AGSFEN
+677 
-683 QKGSNILVSD
+683 
-693 ADSKGI
+693 
-699 FLNSKGTAT
+699 
-708 NSGNILVGYK
+708 
-718 VDEKGNVVSGAGGG
+718 G
-732 IGAYLNNAEATF
+732 IGA
-744 TNTSTGKIEV
+744 
-754 GKDSTGIQIKDGIT
+754 
-768 ENQGNIL
+768 
-775 VLGGTGVD
+775 
-783 ISKGTFTNSTGTID
+783 
-797 IADGTGIKV
+797 
-806 SSGSFINDAT
+806 
-816 GKLTIE
+816 
-822 KGTGISQTGGEVTNK
+822 
-837 GIITIL
+837 
-843 KEALGLEIKGGST
+843 
-856 TNTGIINIAGGTGIN
+856 
-871 QTNGSVSNVGNIN
+871 
-884 ISKGALG
+884 
-891 LNLQGGKFEN
+891 
-901 TGIIINDGEMK
+901 
-912 LSSTLTQKGTV
+912 
-923 TNNGKVTIDVAGS
+923 
-936 GAGINQ
+936 
-942 STGTFTNNSQVDVN
+942 
-956 GGKGIYVTGGEISNN
+956 
-971 GTINVNSST
+971 
-980 GLQLQGETS
+980 
-989 KFTNNNLIKVNE
+989 
-1001 GTGVIVSGETKNE
+1001 
-1014 KGEIIPTFV
+1014 
-1023 NSTTGRVEVAA
+1023 
-1034 GKKGVQVTKGS
+1034 
-1045 AENQGSILATGASS
+1045 
-1059 TGIYVN
+1059 
-1065 GATAKFENKDKAQI
+1065 
-1079 VASGTGAKAVQ
+1079 
-1090 FGTNGGTSINNGV
+1090 
-1103 IDVTLGAIGTYF
+1103 YF
-1115 GGNGTFDNSSNILV
+1115 GGNGTFNNLKDIVV
-1129 SDKDSKGIFLNSK
+1129 SGVKSKGIYLNSK
-1142 GIATNNGNISVSEE
+1142 GTAKNEGNIFVGYKVDDTGNIILGEE
-1156 AIGVQVNNSNAQF
+1156 GAIGVQVNNSNAQF
-1169 TNNTAGNI
+1169 TNNKDANIKVAGG
-1177 IVADS
+1177 
-1182 SQGIQVNNGLATNA
+1182 SQGIQVNKGKAINQGIIEATAKN
-1196 GSIIATGV
+1196 ATGV
-1204 NAAGVYMNGEKG
+1204 YMHGETG
-1216 NFENTNKIEVSG
+1216 NFENTNRIEVSG

-1261 KGNLNSN
+1261 KGKLDGDK
-1268 PPNLSKNQNNFING
+1268 PTPSKNQNNFTNG
-1282 ENGIINVYGEKSV
+1282 KDGTINVYGKKSV

-1305 GKVVNDGTINIYDQG
+1305 GKIVNEGTINIYDQG

-1341 GITIESVKETNNT
+1341 GIAIESVKDTNNT
-1354 LVLKNGSKIKGNIKG
+1354 LVLKNGSKIKGNIQG
-1369 NTGVDVLAVEGGGE
+1369 NTGVDVLVVEGGGE

-1395 ISLKNENSTD
+1395 VSLKNENSTN
-1405 DAVISNSNISLE
+1405 DAVISNSNISLG
-1417 FNDGTKDYT
+1417 FNQGTDNYINGNK
-1426 NTELEGAKT
+1426 ELNGDKT
-1435 GLTISDSNLIVD
+1435 GLTIKNSNLVVD
-1447 LKNKK
+1447 LTNKI
-1452 ENSSSL
+1452 EGSSL
-1458 VDTGDEKL
+1458 VDTGDGKL
-1466 KLAGK
+1466 TLDGN
-1471 MKLAFMSGNGQKEF
+1471 MKIAFNGGNGEKEF
-1485 NISEILGDKIEI
+1485 NISEILGDEI
-1497 GEANF
+1497 VANNAKF
-1502 GSSAMWDY
+1502 ESSAMWDY
-1510 TIENGNV
+1510 TTENGDL
-1517 IAKKH
+1517 IAKKK

-1534 DFGKALEQSENGE
+1534 DFGKALEQSENGKIE
-1547 IKDGDFK
+1547 DGDFK

-1611 ALNSYDQEVVYI
+1611 ALNSYDQEVAYI

-1663 KGKAKFENRKHG
+1663 KGKAKFENGKHG

-1774 EDSDNTENKTN
+1774 EDPDNVENKTN